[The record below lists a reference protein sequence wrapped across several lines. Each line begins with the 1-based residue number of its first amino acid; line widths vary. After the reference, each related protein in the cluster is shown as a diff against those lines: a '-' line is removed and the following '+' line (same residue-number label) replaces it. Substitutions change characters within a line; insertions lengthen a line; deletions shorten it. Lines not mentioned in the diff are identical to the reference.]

1 MQARIQRALAIVWR
15 STYFDFVRLDSVSL
29 PLMLALLFCA
39 GTEGATPSDPSE
51 VADAPFS
58 IRRPGLFELE
68 PAQPIQKPPASEDL
82 ERDRL
87 RRIEEAEE
95 EEFSA
100 PPLVVARISTLPAM
114 VGESATQAV
123 YRAERSLIRE
133 RARAADRLF
142 RRGDVEGALA
152 LMRDTD
158 RILQLP
164 AIRIM
169 ALNRLAAYHFRVQQ
183 YEAAADYARKAWDL
197 DPGDLVSASN
207 LAAILLT
214 AEKVDEALDILLR
227 IYGQAFDRPQLSF
240 PVHFNLACAYSMK
253 GDETRAIQNL
263 VLAAQVDP
271 YATFAA
277 IGDPHLDG
285 IRDSRD
291 FERIREALERLL
303 TSAPRDP

>member
-1 MQARIQRALAIVWR
+1 MRLDYVRFTLLLSLSV
-15 STYFDFVRLDSVSL
+15 STYGLTQ
-29 PLMLALLFCA
+29 
-39 GTEGATPSDPSE
+39 TESSDPES
-51 VADAPFS
+51 ATIPFP
-58 IRRPGLFELE
+58 IRRPSLYELE
-68 PAQPIQKPPASEDL
+68 PMQPIQRSATPLTDL
-82 ERDRL
+82 ERERL

-100 PPLVVARISTLPAM
+100 PPLVVARISTLP
-114 VGESATQAV
+114 VILGESATQAV

-142 RRGDVEGALA
+142 RRGDVEGALT
-152 LMRDTD
+152 LMRDTE

-164 AIRIM
+164 ALRIM
-169 ALNRLAAYHFRVQQ
+169 ALNRLAAYHFRMQQ
-183 YEAAADYARKAWDL
+183 YEAAAVYARQAWEL

-240 PVHFNLACAYSMK
+240 SVHFNLACAYSMK

-277 IGDPHLDG
+277 IGDPHLDA
-285 IRDSRD
+285 IRESGD

-303 TSAPRDP
+303 TSAPRAP